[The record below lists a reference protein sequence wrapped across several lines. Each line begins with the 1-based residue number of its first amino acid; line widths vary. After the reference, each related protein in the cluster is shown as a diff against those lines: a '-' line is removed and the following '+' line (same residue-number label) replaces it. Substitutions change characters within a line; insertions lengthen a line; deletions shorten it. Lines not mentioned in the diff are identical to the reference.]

1 MRLTKVSEFSNCA
14 SRKMTSN
21 FPFKPSRRNQNQGK
35 KRKRKNQSIKDR
47 RKTKEN
53 RKEKQVLWTKRCLNN
68 VQNCRKEK

>member
-35 KRKRKNQSIKDR
+35 KITMTKKNQHKD
-47 RKTKEN
+47 E
-53 RKEKQVLWTKRCLNN
+53 KRC
-68 VQNCRKEK
+68 